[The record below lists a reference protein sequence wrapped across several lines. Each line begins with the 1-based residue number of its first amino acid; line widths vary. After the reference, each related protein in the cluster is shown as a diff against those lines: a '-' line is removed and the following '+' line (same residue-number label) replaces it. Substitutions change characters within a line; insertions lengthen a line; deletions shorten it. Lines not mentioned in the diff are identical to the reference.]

1 LEEGCIATR
10 VVKDSYLLLVIH
22 LVDRGYSGW
31 DEAETNHQDRHD
43 EGHHP
48 EGLLAEARG
57 EFALDDE
64 V

>member
-1 LEEGCIATR
+1 M
-10 VVKDSYLLLVIH
+10 VKDSYLLLVIH